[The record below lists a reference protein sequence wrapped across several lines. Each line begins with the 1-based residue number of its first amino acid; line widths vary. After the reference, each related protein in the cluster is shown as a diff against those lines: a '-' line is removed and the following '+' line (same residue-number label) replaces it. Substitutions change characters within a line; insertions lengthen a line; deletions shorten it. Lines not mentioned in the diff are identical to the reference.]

1 MAMVKSAE
9 DIGPPPQALMDA
21 IAKGGEQAARSG
33 VLVMTGGLAPTA
45 MSTRVRASRGKLT
58 VTDGPFTETKEAV
71 GGFAVL
77 ELSSK
82 EEAIE
87 QARWLMQLHIE
98 HWPEW
103 EGETEV
109 RAIVGAPEPA
119 RGTQP

>member
-1 MAMVKSAE
+1 MVKSAE

-58 VTDGPFTETKEAV
+58 VTDGPFTETKEVV